1 MKIYAYARCS
11 TNETKQS
18 TERQLDAFKKWE
30 KENNIKI
37 DKVYEEYASGK
48 NFDRKLYNE
57 LKEIVQKDD
66 IIIVKELDRF
76 GRSMDKIK
84 DEWNFFMNLGVRI
97 IVIDMPLIS
106 SDLKGDKTLD
116 MRFIAN
122 LVFEVLCY
130 SAEKEREKLSQR
142 TKEALAVKKAQG
154 VKLGR
159 KFSLNEENKEEF
171 IEMYNDPTI
180 TLNEIAFHFNITKP
194 TINNYVRQLN
204 LKNRYNKVRE

>member
-1 MKIYAYARCS
+1 MKIYAYARVS
-11 TNETKQS
+11 TNEIKQS

-30 KENNIKI
+30 KENNRKI
-37 DKVYEEYASGK
+37 DKIYEEYASGK
-48 NFDRKLYNE
+48 SFDRKLYNE

-171 IEMYNDPTI
+171 IEMYNDPTV

>member
-1 MKIYAYARCS
+1 MKIYSYCRVS
-11 TNETKQS
+11 TQFQS
-18 TERQLDAFKKWE
+18 LERQEDAVKKYCI
-30 KENNIKI
+30 ENNIKI
-37 DKVYEEYASGK
+37 DREFSDKISGKTFDREEYQKMKS
-48 NFDRKLYNE
+48 
-57 LKEIVQKDD
+57 IVQKDD

-142 TKEALAVKKAQG
+142 TKEALAVKKSQG

-171 IEMYNDPTI
+171 IEMYNDPTV